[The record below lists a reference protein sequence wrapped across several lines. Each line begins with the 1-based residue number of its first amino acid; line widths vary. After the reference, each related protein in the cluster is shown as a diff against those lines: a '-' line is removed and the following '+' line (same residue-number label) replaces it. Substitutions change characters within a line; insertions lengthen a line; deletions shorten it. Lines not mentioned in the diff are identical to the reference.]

1 MVDTVK
7 KYDPA
12 LTQVKTMTLHVHVLL
27 LPRNTRMAQD
37 NFPVDHFGKG
47 FVVIDVQHSAG
58 NDLFSKGLLVD
69 ISWTVFL

>member
-1 MVDTVK
+1 MV
-7 KYDPA
+7 
-12 LTQVKTMTLHVHVLL
+12 
-27 LPRNTRMAQD
+27 QD